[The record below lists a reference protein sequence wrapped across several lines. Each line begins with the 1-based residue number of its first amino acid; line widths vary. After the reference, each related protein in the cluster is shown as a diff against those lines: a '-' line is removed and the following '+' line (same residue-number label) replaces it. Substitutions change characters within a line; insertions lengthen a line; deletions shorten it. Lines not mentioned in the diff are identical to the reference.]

1 MIDPGTLFWLFVGW
15 AAIVTA
21 TTVAWWY
28 EAHVLPSYRRRAERL
43 TDELEAMRDYL
54 AGKRR

>member
-1 MIDPGTLFWLFVGW
+1 MELGTLWWLWSGW
-15 AAIVTA
+15 TVIVTGGF
-21 TTVAWWY
+21 VAWWY

-43 TDELEAMRDYL
+43 TDELEAMRDYV